1 MTQHSKHLSRSA
13 CALAV
18 SLLLSAC
25 GGGEA
30 TDTVAP
36 TVAITDNVAGT
47 TAAAAVTFTFTFSE
61 DVGSSFAAEDITVTG
76 GTAGTLTKVDAMH
89 YTLVVT
95 PAASS
100 TGTINVAVAAL
111 RFTDLALNGNTV
123 AASAQQAFDTM
134 VATAPTTAAA
144 TPTALSAN
152 VLSIYSDAYTPV
164 GGVVLRPDWG
174 QSTAVSEITIEGN
187 KAQKYTAFNYEGITF
202 TPINVSA
209 MTKLHIDVWTPD
221 LTALD
226 VFVLAGGAE
235 QSVQL
240 KPTKSGWNS
249 FDINLNDFTTLNKSA
264 VKELKLVSTG
274 GSTLYSDNIYFWKP
288 AAAVN
293 CGMTEPT
300 CAPTTTIPAGS
311 VTIYSDAA
319 TTAGFNPFPNW
330 GQATQYSEATLA
342 NNKSLKYTALNYEGI
357 EFTAVDV
364 SAKGKVHFDLWSPD
378 LTSVKISLI
387 SAGSENSI
395 TQAVTARSWNSV
407 DIDLSQYVAAKT
419 AIFQIK
425 LESLASGTLY
435 VDNIHFWG
443 TGSTGVGGVG
453 TFAGGIF
460 ASDYTGSLAAG
471 TQKSTL
477 GGNVGFFFDQRL
489 FDTKVYQEG
498 SVTGSAA
505 DPGGVHNFWYGM
517 GKAQAPVYANA
528 YFGGFVNAPGNAPA
542 DASAFAK
549 IKLKFWGDAETW
561 ERPNFTPQVEVVLQG
576 PTNAACT
583 NGSGRPEITRTVTGQ
598 KIGAGADY
606 TIAKSEFAM
615 KADCGGAYTV
625 NSIWASVGVVAV
637 QLNGTNLQYTNS
649 VSTGGVVTYPTFL
662 NIGPI
667 SFVN

>member
-293 CGMTEPT
+293 CGTTEPT

-395 TQAVTARSWNSV
+395 T
-407 DIDLSQYVAAKT
+407 
-419 AIFQIK
+419 
-425 LESLASGTLY
+425 
-435 VDNIHFWG
+435 
-443 TGSTGVGGVG
+443 
-453 TFAGGIF
+453 
-460 ASDYTGSLAAG
+460 
-471 TQKSTL
+471 
-477 GGNVGFFFDQRL
+477 
-489 FDTKVYQEG
+489 
-498 SVTGSAA
+498 
-505 DPGGVHNFWYGM
+505 
-517 GKAQAPVYANA
+517 
-528 YFGGFVNAPGNAPA
+528 
-542 DASAFAK
+542 
-549 IKLKFWGDAETW
+549 
-561 ERPNFTPQVEVVLQG
+561 
-576 PTNAACT
+576 
-583 NGSGRPEITRTVTGQ
+583 
-598 KIGAGADY
+598 
-606 TIAKSEFAM
+606 
-615 KADCGGAYTV
+615 
-625 NSIWASVGVVAV
+625 
-637 QLNGTNLQYTNS
+637 
-649 VSTGGVVTYPTFL
+649 
-662 NIGPI
+662 
-667 SFVN
+667 